1 MSEDT
6 AKIDWMYKDS
16 NIYQDV
22 KYKKY
27 LKSKTL
33 MDSRDYPLTEQDNG
47 EIPLSEVPHS

>member
-1 MSEDT
+1 M
-6 AKIDWMYKDS
+6 KVLDWMYKDS

-33 MDSRDYPLTEQDNG
+33 MDSRDYPITEQVG
-47 EIPLSEVPHS
+47 SETLPSEVPHS